1 MNSPQQ
7 KRGGVG
13 CLPYGCA
20 IAMCLILLVGGG
32 IGYLVV
38 SNIRDAVVW
47 YTSSSPVTVPPSAMS
62 PDAAKN
68 LQAKLG
74 ELSRISNDKSATGE
88 LSLSS
93 DELAALVAVSPFNG
107 KVSAQ
112 IVGDALAAQFS
123 FRMKDIGAWSSNQW
137 LIGKYLD
144 RYVNGSAKA
153 TVALSD
159 GKAQVNL
166 QSLSLNGK
174 SFEDAGLRG
183 ASRWLSGAVNEGVGG
198 GAEAGPSEDFF
209 RRIERIWIADGVFH
223 LKVGPVKQ

>member
-20 IAMCLILLVGGG
+20 IALCLILLVGGG

-47 YTSSSPVTVPPSAMS
+47 YTATAPVTIPASAMS

-68 LQAKLG
+68 LQAKVG
-74 ELSRISNDKSATGE
+74 EISRISNDKAASGE

-112 IVGDALAAQFS
+112 IVGDAIAAQFS
-123 FRMKDIGAWSSNQW
+123 FKMKDVGGWDSGQW

-166 QSLSLNGK
+166 QSLSLNGR
-174 SFEDAGLRG
+174 SFEDAALRG
-183 ASRWLSGAVNEGVGG
+183 ASQWVSGALNEAVSGG
-198 GAEAGPSEDFF
+198 EGADPKEDLL
-209 RRIERIWIADGVFH
+209 RRIERVWIADGVFH
-223 LKVGPVKQ
+223 LKVGPLKQ